1 MTAQEIIAKVT
12 ELKELKIMAE
22 ELAAEISSLED
33 TLKADM
39 LAKDVEEMTAGA
51 FKLRY
56 KTVISNRFDSS
67 SFNKDPA
74 DVYAMYTKQT
84 SSKRFTVTQA
94 QYKRAGGNQA
104 PARP

>member
-51 FKLRY
+51 FKLR
-56 KTVISNRFDSS
+56 
-67 SFNKDPA
+67 
-74 DVYAMYTKQT
+74 
-84 SSKRFTVTQA
+84 
-94 QYKRAGGNQA
+94 
-104 PARP
+104 

>member
-22 ELAAEISSLED
+22 DLAAEISSLED

-56 KTVISNRFDSS
+56 KTVISNRFDSTA
-67 SFNKDPA
+67 FKKDHA

-84 SSKRFTVTQA
+84 SSKRFTVA
-94 QYKRAGGNQA
+94 
-104 PARP
+104 

>member
-67 SFNKDPA
+67 SFK
-74 DVYAMYTKQT
+74 KEE
-84 SSKRFTVTQA
+84 TQA
-94 QYKRAGGNQA
+94 IAYKLRQQLLEQKQRMLNL
-104 PARP
+104 